1 MERRIDEQ
9 LEELELVSWNDKL
22 EMETARCSQ
31 LEAEAEALRSGT
43 ARCEMEVDE
52 WQQRLKHITG
62 TTESVK
68 NNSQQMHAD
77 ETRLKEQVPV
87 SLSVSSGDC
96 SKILFT
102 TLTTKQQL
110 SEYFLLG
117 KNSARAIGADLPG
130 AVGADAPIDGRL
142 MGAVHP

>member
-31 LEAEAEALRSGT
+31 LETEAEALRSGT
-43 ARCEMEVDE
+43 ARCEMEVEE
-52 WQQRLKHITG
+52 WQQRLEHITA

-68 NNSQQMHAD
+68 TNSQQMHGD
-77 ETRLKEQVPV
+77 ETRLKEQVHI
-87 SLSVSSGDC
+87 SSSC
-96 SKILFT
+96 CMFKMTSRLVIII
-102 TLTTKQQL
+102 TTKQQL